1 MTIRPPFRAA
11 YSVALAAA
19 LGATMA
25 CSSTAPAP
33 GPGPSANA
41 AAAGSLVL
49 SAEAISNAGI
59 VIDTVRQTTRT
70 DRIAAAGRIAVDD
83 TRTVRVG
90 ALQEGLI
97 LETSAQVGDRVAAR
111 QVLARLHTHALHDA
125 WAGYRKAL
133 ADERRVERLLAFAVD
148 THERAQRLYADK
160 AVAQQDVQRAEVERG
175 SATEMVE
182 VARAEVARSIEELE
196 HVGVTVPEGRG
207 PVPTAGAV
215 AAIEDASSERVPVR
229 TPIGGVVLERLVT
242 PGTTVTVG
250 TPLFVVSDLSVL
262 WAIAEVDES
271 HLSRVKVGRPVDVLV
286 AAYPGERF
294 AGTITFVADTV
305 NPVTR
310 RITIRCA
317 LKNTD
322 RRLKPEMFATMA
334 LGEGDPRTV
343 VVVPAAALQSVN
355 GATSVF
361 IAEPGG
367 RFIPRAVQTASDAD
381 GLVEITSGLTG
392 GERIVTAG
400 SFVLKSELG
409 KAPEGEN

>member
-1 MTIRPPFRAA
+1 MTTRCRSLAA
-11 YSVALAAA
+11 PGLWLAAA
-19 LGATMA
+19 VTLTSACGA
-25 CSSTAPAP
+25 SDPAP
-33 GPGPSANA
+33 TPAPSSGPVTGTV
-41 AAAGSLVL
+41 VL
-49 SAEAISNAGI
+49 TEEALTHAGI
-59 VIDTVRQTTRT
+59 VVDTVRETTRT
-70 DRIAAAGRIAVDD
+70 DRIAAQGLMAVDD

-97 LETSAQVGDRVAAR
+97 LDTPAQVGDRVSPR
-111 QVLARLHTHALHDA
+111 QLLATLHTHALHDA

-160 AVAQQDVQRAEVERG
+160 AVAQQEVQRAEVERV

-182 VARAEVARSIEELE
+182 VAKAEVARSIEELE

-207 PVPTAGAV
+207 PAPTAGDV

-271 HLSRVKVGRPVDVLV
+271 HLSRVKVGRPVEVLV

-294 AGTITFVADTV
+294 IGTITFVADTV

-310 RITIRCA
+310 RITIRSTVA
-317 LKNTD
+317 NPG
-322 RRLKPEMFATMA
+322 RRLKPEMFATMS

-343 VVVPAAALQSVN
+343 VVAPAAALQSVN
-355 GATSVF
+355 GTTSVF
-361 IAEPGG
+361 VAEAGG
-367 RFIPRAVQTASDAD
+367 RFVARAVQTGTEAD
-381 GLVEITSGLTG
+381 GLVEVTSGLTG
-392 GERIVTAG
+392 GERIVVAG